1 MAQKTWF
8 TGKSDSNLS
17 KDAVIQKPDLFI
29 AEFLHEVNA
38 VWDDT
43 AKTFT
48 PTPASSFTIDEFISL
63 GLKNCHV
70 IDDNG
75 VVSTVQIDDNDATT
89 ITIDETALF
98 LESDGTT
105 AASLTDTLT
114 YQIRVL
120 TPTIASEPF
129 GKFFGYTEAMT
140 LEINQEI
147 AKFKESVPKKLRF
160 QDLIEQEINLAGG
173 NINLSNID
181 VLSTIFGAELFGL
194 QAGQQSVSLGSNAN
208 ISKFYRLVL
217 NGKDRFGRGLT
228 WIARRGQ
235 PESSGDVFGGSESG
249 HFLANFKFSLI
260 ADGFYPDTADLLGIE
275 RAN

>member
-1 MAQKTWF
+1 MPQKTWF

-38 VWDDT
+38 VWDST
-43 AKTFT
+43 LKTFT
-48 PTPASSFTIDEFISL
+48 PAPALTFVADEFNSL
-63 GLKNCHV
+63 GLNNCHV

-75 VVSTVQIDDNDATT
+75 VVSTTKITDTSTSD
-89 ITIDETALF
+89 ITIVDTALL

-105 AASLTDTLT
+105 AATLTDTAT
-114 YQIRVL
+114 YQIRIL
-120 TPTIASEPF
+120 TPTIASEPY

-140 LEINQEI
+140 LEVNQEI

-160 QDLIEQEINLAGG
+160 QDLIEQEINLGGG
-173 NINLSNID
+173 NINLSNVD
-181 VLSTIFGAELFGL
+181 VLSTIFGAEVFGL
-194 QAGQQSVSLGSNAN
+194 QTAQSAVALGSNAD
-208 ISKFYRLVL
+208 ISTAYRLVL
-217 NGKDRFGRGLT
+217 NGKDREGRALT

-235 PESSGDVFGGSESG
+235 PEASGDIFGGSESG

-275 RAN
+275 RAD